1 MFRSIRNDIRVIF
14 ERDPAAQ
21 SVVEILFCYP
31 GFHAMRF
38 HHASHWLWNRNVR
51 FLARFLSHISRFLTG
66 IEIHPGARIGE
77 GFFIDHGMGVVIG
90 ETAEIG
96 KNVTM
101 YHGVTLG
108 GTSWKKG
115 KRHTTIE
122 DNVIIGANAAI
133 LGPIR
138 VGENSKIGSGSVV
151 NKEVPSHSTVVG
163 IPGRVVF
170 REGNV
175 YQDPTGVAGTP
186 DPEGKALK
194 CLTEQVRALEERLD
208 EVMKRFDE
216 GTDTAPGGVEADED
230 HHEGPVRRHGA
241 REPGRGVP
249 REPGLSQGHIPAGG
263 HLGALPAAAVLPPSP
278 EEPGQKRARP
288 GGGSSLRGALR
299 DHDRGDHPGRRGEER
314 AVGCRSSGRK
324 CGMIERCK
332 TQNMWDTLESR
343 IDEFLDSITIENL
356 FLHQAESRRGAGG

>member
-1 MFRSIRNDIRVIF
+1 MFQRIRNEIRVIF

-21 SVVEILFCYP
+21 SVLEILFCYP
-31 GFHAMRF
+31 GFHAIHLHR
-38 HHASHWLWNRNVR
+38 AAHWLWKRNLR

-66 IEIHPGARIGE
+66 IEIHPGAVIGE

-115 KRHTTIE
+115 KRHPTIE

-151 NKEVPSHSTVVG
+151 NKEVPPHSTVVG

-175 YQDPTGVAGTP
+175 YQDPSGVAGTP

-208 EVMKRFDE
+208 EITKKFED
-216 GTDTAPGGVEADED
+216 GTDL
-230 HHEGPVRRHGA
+230 RR
-241 REPGRGVP
+241 V
-249 REPGLSQGHIPAGG
+249 
-263 HLGALPAAAVLPPSP
+263 
-278 EEPGQKRARP
+278 
-288 GGGSSLRGALR
+288 GSK
-299 DHDRGDHPGRRGEER
+299 P
-314 AVGCRSSGRK
+314 
-324 CGMIERCK
+324 
-332 TQNMWDTLESR
+332 
-343 IDEFLDSITIENL
+343 
-356 FLHQAESRRGAGG
+356 